1 MFHQTVKKG
10 KRLLPARNIDPM
22 DDDKEKLT
30 LILEIGKRKEK
41 KSLLTYFLAN
51 ATDYINTLDEYL
63 PIACTQLTPL
73 PQMKRLARQP
83 TNLSRFKLHNY
94 IIQR

>member
-1 MFHQTVKKG
+1 MFHQTVGKG

-41 KSLLTYFLAN
+41 KSLLTSFLAN
-51 ATDYINTLDEYL
+51 AKDYINTLDIY
-63 PIACTQLTPL
+63 
-73 PQMKRLARQP
+73 R
-83 TNLSRFKLHNY
+83 
-94 IIQR
+94 

>member
-1 MFHQTVKKG
+1 MFHQTVGKG

-41 KSLLTYFLAN
+41 KSLLTSFLAN
-51 ATDYINTLDEYL
+51 ATDYINTLDIY
-63 PIACTQLTPL
+63 
-73 PQMKRLARQP
+73 R
-83 TNLSRFKLHNY
+83 
-94 IIQR
+94 